1 MEDVTN
7 PVVYFISIITI
18 IKPFFVDLRQNLPK
32 IIVGTFQSLLN
43 LRGKWW
49 ITSIN
54 DVVCGGQVVKTIK
67 ITFKLWFLQ
76 LIHRNPHHLSLFNR
90 LILWVH
96 NEYCTLVQF

>member
-1 MEDVTN
+1 M
-7 PVVYFISIITI
+7 
-18 IKPFFVDLRQNLPK
+18 DLRQNLPK

-96 NEYCTLVQF
+96 NE